1 MIENLAHS
9 LLRLSGAGLPTIL
22 SGRALKDH
30 IGPALEH
37 ALGRRLLVELRNLD
51 EWSPCPGCDQ
61 ECEARPIRE
70 LDGRLVAMCP
80 YDSTSD
86 EILSDDDV
94 RQFQLDVE
102 ELCLAIRDDSG
113 LCGDGPTEIAD
124 RVWLIGRTSQDET
137 PSRCIFLA
145 FDTSLSPPAAT
156 VAVIK
161 RTAGSRGVALL
172 LINDADLEVRLAL
185 EDAAILAM
193 PILEMLAN
201 DAEISFRLDLGRL
214 GSEPWLPRL
223 MLRRADRSVTL
234 DDNSVCL
241 SPLLFKLMLFLVTEA
256 QAGRPL
262 VENRFIERKVW
273 STAIDSR
280 QVADA
285 IRRLRN
291 ELAPLLGGRER
302 VRRLIQNK
310 PGSYLIDLNTAA
322 IEIV

>member
-1 MIENLAHS
+1 MVALPR
-9 LLRLSGAGLPTIL
+9 LRSRVRSTSDP
-22 SGRALKDH
+22 RARW
-30 IGPALEH
+30 
-37 ALGRRLLVELRNLD
+37 ALGRDVPRH
-51 EWSPCPGCDQ
+51 
-61 ECEARPIRE
+61 
-70 LDGRLVAMCP
+70 
-80 YDSTSD
+80 STSD

-161 RTAGSRGVALL
+161 RTAGSSGVALL

-185 EDAAILAM
+185 EDAAMLAM

-234 DDNSVCL
+234 DDNSVRL

-302 VRRLIQNK
+302 VDATFITSRAAIL
-310 PGSYLIDLNTAA
+310 STVNTAA
-322 IEIV
+322 IEIGVKGAPSPKPPPLRRIPYRPHTLPEHRQHVRPRTCSSHRISCE